1 MLTADE
7 LLLLKMFISYEKNF
21 PWNSCIK
28 GKNHADTQIIHT
40 HTVFLFTMGK
50 NTLSPSNIHSGKLLN
65 DFLSVLAM
73 CGDWL
78 EVAGVSQESLGLK
91 SLQGPQIYRKEGE
104 WMVTCWCCTQYV
116 GSPLRDWPSLFYIS
130 RFLFVPL
137 LRTVFAPSLHCL
149 IHTQPFDFRATQMIT
164 FCTLCLWFRSRG
176 AEAKQ
181 LWRM

>member
-1 MLTADE
+1 
-7 LLLLKMFISYEKNF
+7 MFIRYEKQNISPSF
-21 PWNSCIK
+21 PWNSCMK

-91 SLQGPQIYRKEGE
+91 RLQGPQIYKKEGE

-116 GSPLRDWPSLFYIS
+116 GESLERLTLSLLYHPVPLR
-130 RFLFVPL
+130 PL
-137 LRTVFAPSLHCL
+137 LWTVFAPSLHFL
-149 IHTQPFDFRATQMIT
+149 IHTQPLDFRATQMIT